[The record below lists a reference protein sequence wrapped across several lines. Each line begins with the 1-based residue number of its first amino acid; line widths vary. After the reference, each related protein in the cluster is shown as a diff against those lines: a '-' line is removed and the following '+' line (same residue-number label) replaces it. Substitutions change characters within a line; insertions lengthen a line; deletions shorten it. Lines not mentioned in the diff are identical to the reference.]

1 MASLPQKQNSGAG
14 HNCASHNIIAQQ
26 CSIAKICSFTVFGAV
41 FILVSLLFTCLP
53 AASHAD
59 IIAYDPELDIVLG
72 TFSYLTGDEPDA
84 PDFRTGPY
92 IGGYLSMKS
101 PIFVYFFDTEN
112 VYNIFEAGFAVNEI
126 VESGKSYYMVNIPVS
141 VDFAYRIPLF
151 SRFSVLPFV
160 GLGLGLSLGMA
171 GGDDGPPI
179 YPFFKTGV
187 ELRYLLWDGTHMRIK
202 IDYGVALV
210 NEVETGVI
218 PFLRVRIPIPFLP

>member
-1 MASLPQKQNSGAG
+1 MASLPQKQNKKKYSCTGIG
-14 HNCASHNIIAQQ
+14 L
-26 CSIAKICSFTVFGAV
+26 
-41 FILVSLLFTCLP
+41 ILAAISLLLP
-53 AASHAD
+53 CVPSVSHAD

-72 TFSYLTGDEPDA
+72 TFSYLTGDGPNM

-92 IGGYLSMKS
+92 FGGYLSMKS

-126 VESGKSYYMVNIPVS
+126 VEPDKSYYIINIPVS
-141 VDFAYRIPLF
+141 VDFAYCIPLF
-151 SRFSVLPFV
+151 SKFSVLPFV
-160 GLGLGLSLGMA
+160 GLGLGLSIGTA
-171 GGDDGPPI
+171 REGEGPPI

-210 NEVETGVI
+210 NEIETGAM
-218 PFLRVRIPIPFLP
+218 PFLRVRIPIPFIP